1 MNRMTTPASIPENE
15 DSSRAFPEVISELLL
30 EIISRRALIVLGST
44 PLEEGEYI
52 AHGLWGHEL
61 AAKLLDL
68 EGDEEIY
75 LLDVRGREAYEQG
88 HIEGAHHVEFS
99 QWASPENLLR
109 LPRDHKIIVVCETG
123 LAAAQVVAGLRLLGY
138 DAAVPKTGINGWAQT
153 HMTESLVEEFQSAKY
168 PVKRVAPANG
178 HAPAPKDAIFH
189 APEDHEY
196 ELIAER
202 IHQVFSRMEVSQDR
216 NGDGNDDGADAHIH
230 PAHIITAREL
240 NSLLQDELAR
250 EGLFLLDL
258 RREEDFEG
266 VGHIE
271 GAMRMDFDAVAV
283 PGNLELLPK
292 DRKIITICYTGN
304 LAAQL
309 AAVLRFLGYDAAA
322 LAYGMISWTRTPTTY
337 LYLKDI
343 QKADN
348 PLV

>member
-1 MNRMTTPASIPENE
+1 MTTPASIPENP
-15 DSSRAFPEVISELLL
+15 DNSGAFPEAIGELLHEVL
-30 EIISRRALIVLGST
+30 SRRALSVLGST
-44 PLEEGEYI
+44 PLDEGEYI

-61 AAKLLDL
+61 AAKLADL
-68 EGDEEIY
+68 EREQEIY
-75 LLDVRGREAYEQG
+75 LLDVRDRAAYEHG
-88 HIEGAHHVEFS
+88 HIEGAYHVELRD
-99 QWASPENLLR
+99 WASPGNLAS
-109 LPRDHKIIVVCETG
+109 LPRDHKIIVICETG
-123 LAAAQVVAGLRLLGY
+123 LAAAQVVAGLRLLGF
-138 DAAVPKTGINGWAQT
+138 DAAVPKTGINGWTQT
-153 HMTESLVEEFQSAKY
+153 RMTEALVEEFQSAKY
-168 PVKRVAPANG
+168 PVMRVPPENG
-178 HAPAPKDAIFH
+178 HAPAPKDAVFH
-189 APEDHEY
+189 APQDHEY

-202 IHQVFSRMEVSQDR
+202 IHEVFSDLPVSE
-216 NGDGNDDGADAHIH
+216 NGDGH

-240 NSLLQDELAR
+240 NSLLQDELTR

-271 GAMRMDFDAVAV
+271 GALRMDFDAVAV
-283 PGNLELLPK
+283 PGNLELLPR

>member
-1 MNRMTTPASIPENE
+1 MSAPAPSPKNQKN
-15 DSSRAFPEVISELLL
+15 SRAFPEAIDELLH
-30 EIISRRALIVLGST
+30 EILLRRALSVLAST

-61 AAKLLDL
+61 AAKLADL
-68 EGDEEIY
+68 ERDEEIY
-75 LLDVRGREAYEQG
+75 LLDVRSREAYEQG
-88 HIEGAHHVEFS
+88 HIDGAHHVELS
-99 QWASPENLLR
+99 QWASPKNLSR
-109 LPRDHKIIVVCETG
+109 LPRDHKIIVICETG
-123 LAAAQVVAGLRLLGY
+123 LAAAQVVAGLRLLGH
-138 DAAVPKTGINGWAQT
+138 DAAVPKTGINGWTQT
-153 HMTESLVEEFQSAKY
+153 HMTEALVEEFQSAKY
-168 PVKRVAPANG
+168 PVKRVPPTNG
-178 HAPAPKDAIFH
+178 HAPAPTDAIFH
-189 APEDHEY
+189 APEEHEY
-196 ELIAER
+196 DLIAAR
-202 IHQVFSRMEVSQDR
+202 IHEVFSDLPAAE
-216 NGDGNDDGADAHIH
+216 NGNGH

-240 NSLLQDELAR
+240 NALLEDELAR
-250 EGLFLLDL
+250 EGIFLLDL

-271 GAMRMDFDAVAV
+271 GALRMDFDAVAV
-283 PGNLELLPK
+283 PGNLELLPRE
-292 DRKIITICYTGN
+292 RKIITICYTGN

>member
-1 MNRMTTPASIPENE
+1 MSTPASTPENRKK
-15 DSSRAFPEVISELLL
+15 SRAYPEVIDELLH
-30 EIISRRALIVLGST
+30 EILSRRALSVLGST

-61 AAKLLDL
+61 AAKLADQQR
-68 EGDEEIY
+68 DEEIY
-75 LLDVRGREAYEQG
+75 LLDVRSREAYEQG
-88 HIEGAHHVEFS
+88 HIEGAHHVEFK
-99 QWASPENLLR
+99 QWASPENLSR
-109 LPRDHKIIVVCETG
+109 LPRDHKIIVICETG

-138 DAAVPKTGINGWAQT
+138 DAAVPKTGINGWTQT
-153 HMTESLVEEFQSAKY
+153 HMTEALVAEFQSAKY
-168 PVKRVAPANG
+168 PVKRLPPTNG

-196 ELIAER
+196 ELMAER
-202 IHQVFSRMEVSQDR
+202 IHEVFSDLPDVENS
-216 NGDGNDDGADAHIH
+216 NGH
-230 PAHIITAREL
+230 PAHIITASEL
-240 NSLLQDELAR
+240 NSLLQDELVR
-250 EGLFLLDL
+250 EGIFLLDL

-271 GAMRMDFDAVAV
+271 GAVRMDFDAVAV
-283 PGNLELLPK
+283 PGNLELLPR

-309 AAVLRFLGYDAAA
+309 AAVLRLLGYDAAA

>member
-1 MNRMTTPASIPENE
+1 MTTPAPIPENQ
-15 DSSRAFPEVISELLL
+15 DNSRAFPEAIDELLR
-30 EIISRRALIVLGST
+30 EILSRRALSVLGST

-61 AAKLLDL
+61 ASKLLDL
-68 EGDEEIY
+68 ERDEEIY
-75 LLDVRGREAYEQG
+75 LLDVRNREAYEQG
-88 HIEGAHHVEFS
+88 HIEGAHHAEFS
-99 QWASPENLLR
+99 DWASTENLSR
-109 LPRDHKIIVVCETG
+109 LPYDHKIIVICETG

-138 DAAVPKTGINGWAQT
+138 DAAVPRTGINGWTQT
-153 HMTESLVEEFQSAKY
+153 HMTEALVEEFQSAKY
-168 PVKRVAPANG
+168 PVKRVPPTDG
-178 HAPAPKDAIFH
+178 HAQAPKDAIFQV
-189 APEDHEY
+189 PEDHEY
-196 ELIAER
+196 ELMAER
-202 IHQVFSRMEVSQDR
+202 IHEVFSEMPATE
-216 NGDGNDDGADAHIH
+216 NGDIH

-271 GAMRMDFDAVAV
+271 GALRMDFDAVAV

-292 DRKIITICYTGN
+292 DRRIITICYTGN

>member
-1 MNRMTTPASIPENE
+1 MCPPIDNDENTH
-15 DSSRAFPEVISELLL
+15 AFPE
-30 EIISRRALIVLGST
+30 EIGERLREVLSRRALSVLGST

-61 AAKLLDL
+61 AAKLADA
-68 EGDEEIY
+68 ERDEEIY
-75 LLDVRGREAYEQG
+75 LLDVRRRDAYDQG
-88 HIEGAHHVEFS
+88 HIDGAHHVEFS
-99 QWASPENLLR
+99 QWASPENLEL
-109 LPRDHKIIVVCETG
+109 LPHNHKIIVICETG

-138 DAAVPKTGINGWAQT
+138 DAAVPKTGMSGWTQT

-168 PVKRVAPANG
+168 PVKRIPPTDG

-202 IHQVFSRMEVSQDR
+202 IHEVFSEAPVVQR
-216 NGDGNDDGADAHIH
+216 GDGGDGREHIH

-240 NSLLQDELAR
+240 NAILQDELAR
-250 EGLFLLDL
+250 EGIFLLDL

-271 GAMRMDFDAVAV
+271 GALRMDFDAVAV

>member
-1 MNRMTTPASIPENE
+1 MTTPASSPEKPEHHKNN
-15 DSSRAFPEVISELLL
+15 RAFSETISERLH
-30 EIISRRALIVLGST
+30 EILSRRALSVLGST
-44 PLEEGEYI
+44 PLEEGDYI

-61 AAKLLDL
+61 AAKLADDEL
-68 EGDEEIY
+68 EENIY
-75 LLDVRGREAYEQG
+75 LLDVRGQEAYEQG
-88 HIEGAHHVEFS
+88 HIEGAHHFEFS
-99 QWASPENLLR
+99 QWASPENLER
-109 LPRDHKIIVVCETG
+109 IPRNHKIIVICETG

-138 DAAVPKTGINGWAQT
+138 DAAVPRTGMSGWTQT

-168 PVKRVAPANG
+168 PVKRVPPTDG

-202 IHQVFSRMEVSQDR
+202 IHEVFSQMPVSQGGK
-216 NGDGNDDGADAHIH
+216 GDDDKTHIH

-240 NSLLQDELAR
+240 NAILQDELAR
-250 EGLFLLDL
+250 EGIFLLDL

-271 GAMRMDFDAVAV
+271 GALRMDFDAVAV
-283 PGNLELLPK
+283 PGNLELLPR

>member
-1 MNRMTTPASIPENE
+1 MSTSDSIPENQE
-15 DSSRAFPEVISELLL
+15 NNRAYPEELDERLRELL
-30 EIISRRALIVLGST
+30 SRRALSVLAST

-61 AAKLLDL
+61 AAKLGDL
-68 EGDEEIY
+68 ERDEEIY

-99 QWASPENLLR
+99 EWASPDNLSR
-109 LPRDHKIIVVCETG
+109 LSRDHKIIVICETG

-138 DAAVPKTGINGWAQT
+138 DAVVPKTGINGWTQT
-153 HMTESLVEEFQSAKY
+153 HMTEKLVEEFQSAKY
-168 PVKRVAPANG
+168 PVKRVPPTNG
-178 HAPAPKDAIFH
+178 HAPAPADAIFH
-189 APEDHEY
+189 APEDYEY

-202 IHQVFSRMEVSQDR
+202 IHEVFSDLPAADNV
-216 NGDGNDDGADAHIH
+216 DGH

-240 NSLLQDELAR
+240 NSLLQDECER
-250 EGLFLLDL
+250 DGIFLLDL

-271 GAMRMDFDAVAV
+271 GALRMDFDAVAV
-283 PGNLELLPK
+283 PGNLELLPR

-309 AAVLRFLGYDAAA
+309 AVVLRLLGYDAAA
-322 LAYGMISWTRTPTTY
+322 LAYGMVSWTRTPTTY

>member
-1 MNRMTTPASIPENE
+1 MTAPASIPENPE
-15 DSSRAFPEVISELLL
+15 NKKNRRAFPEVIDELLH
-30 EIISRRALIVLGST
+30 EILSRRALSVLGST

-61 AAKLLDL
+61 AAKLAD
-68 EGDEEIY
+68 DERDEDIY
-75 LLDVRGREAYEQG
+75 LLDVRGRAAYEKG
-88 HIEGAHHVEFS
+88 HIEGAHHVEFCD
-99 QWASPENLLR
+99 WASPENLSR
-109 LPRDHKIIVVCETG
+109 LSRDHKIIVICETG

-138 DAAVPKTGINGWAQT
+138 DAAMPKTGINGWTQT

-168 PVKRVAPANG
+168 PVKRVPPTYG
-178 HAPAPKDAIFH
+178 HAPAPKNAIFH

-202 IHQVFSRMEVSQDR
+202 IHEVFSDLPASD
-216 NGDGNDDGADAHIH
+216 NGNIH

-240 NSLLQDELAR
+240 NSLLQDELAS

-271 GAMRMDFDAVAV
+271 GAVRMDFDAVAV

>member
-1 MNRMTTPASIPENE
+1 MITPAPIPENQ
-15 DSSRAFPEVISELLL
+15 DNSRAFPEPIDELLH
-30 EIISRRALIVLGST
+30 EILSRRALSVLAST

-61 AAKLLDL
+61 ATKLADL
-68 EGDEEIY
+68 ERDEEIY

-99 QWASPENLLR
+99 QWASPENLTR
-109 LPRDHKIIVVCETG
+109 LPRDHKIIVICETG

-153 HMTESLVEEFQSAKY
+153 HMTEGLVEEFKSAKY
-168 PVKRVAPANG
+168 PVKRVPPENG

-202 IHQVFSRMEVSQDR
+202 IHEVFSEMPAFQDS
-216 NGDGNDDGADAHIH
+216 NSNDDYAHIH
-230 PAHIITAREL
+230 PANIITAREL

-271 GAMRMDFDAVAV
+271 GALRMDFDAVAV

-322 LAYGMISWTRTPTTY
+322 LAYGMISWTRTPTT
-337 LYLKDI
+337 LI
-343 QKADN
+343 CI
-348 PLV
+348 

>member
-1 MNRMTTPASIPENE
+1 MTTPAPAPENE
-15 DSSRAFPEVISELLL
+15 KNSHAFPEAIGELLH
-30 EIISRRALIVLGST
+30 EILSRRALSVLGST

-61 AAKLLDL
+61 AAKLA
-68 EGDEEIY
+68 DEERDEDIY
-75 LLDVRGREAYEQG
+75 LLDVRSREAFEQG

-99 QWASPENLLR
+99 QWASRENLEL
-109 LPRDHKIIVVCETG
+109 LPRKHKIIVICETG

-138 DAAVPKTGINGWAQT
+138 DAAVPRTGMSGWTQT

-168 PVKRVAPANG
+168 PVKRVPPTDG
-178 HAPAPKDAIFH
+178 YAPAPKDAIFH

-202 IHQVFSRMEVSQDR
+202 IHEVFSQMPTVQSSI
-216 NGDGNDDGADAHIH
+216 DDGSAHIH

-240 NSLLQDELAR
+240 NAILQDELAR
-250 EGLFLLDL
+250 EGIFLLDL

-271 GAMRMDFDAVAV
+271 GALRMDFDAVAV

-292 DRKIITICYTGN
+292 DRRIVTICYTGN